1 MLDIDEN
8 KDNELLRQLREWARN
23 RQEYKSKEEQR
34 RLAET
39 SIDLD
44 PMSIKKLITKL
55 DNLEK
60 GLKELRRME
69 MIKQKLPQN
78 IVVGGASASNAYGNS
93 AGMQSPIPKL
103 GEKKAVKSNNISRL
117 DQQKRSPST

>member
-8 KDNELLRQLREWARN
+8 KDNDLLRQLREWARN

-55 DNLEK
+55 DL
-60 GLKELRRME
+60 
-69 MIKQKLPQN
+69 
-78 IVVGGASASNAYGNS
+78 
-93 AGMQSPIPKL
+93 
-103 GEKKAVKSNNISRL
+103 
-117 DQQKRSPST
+117 

>member
-78 IVVGGASASNAYGNS
+78 VVAGGASVSNAFGNS
-93 AGMQSPIPKL
+93 GGRQSPIPKM
-103 GEKKAVKSNNISRL
+103 GEKQAVRPNNLNII
-117 DQQKRSPST
+117 D

>member
-8 KDNELLRQLREWARN
+8 KDNDLLRQLREWARN

-78 IVVGGASASNAYGNS
+78 IVVGGASTSNAYGNS

-103 GEKKAVKSNNISRL
+103 GEKQAVKSNNISKL
-117 DQQKRSPST
+117 SQQKRSPST

>member
-8 KDNELLRQLREWARN
+8 KDNDLLRQLREWARN
-23 RQEYKSKEEQR
+23 RQEFKSKEEQR

-44 PMSIKKLITKL
+44 PLSIKKLITKL

-78 IVVGGASASNAYGNS
+78 VVVGGASATNVHGNS
-93 AGMQSPIPKL
+93 AGRQSPIPKL
-103 GEKKAVKSNNISRL
+103 GEKQAVKANNMPIL
-117 DQQKRSPST
+117 DKNNRSPST

>member
-8 KDNELLRQLREWARN
+8 KDNDLLRQLREWARN
-23 RQEYKSKEEQR
+23 RQEYKLKEEQR

-78 IVVGGASASNAYGNS
+78 IVVGGASTSNAYGNS

-103 GEKKAVKSNNISRL
+103 GEK
-117 DQQKRSPST
+117 